1 MGTVFIIGAGASN
14 EIGMP
19 IGIDLRNSII
29 DILTGVKECLD
40 ISNAN
45 LSCYMNKSEHIKKA
59 RDAIMQYYK
68 YELKDIGKIHS
79 ILEDIIQSL
88 EFTSSIDNLL
98 YDFRNSPDV
107 QAIGKIAIVTA
118 ILKAENESALANPT
132 EYYNIK
138 PTLEGTWYYSLFL
151 ELNKQAVLSEF
162 VRRLKDLYF
171 IIFNYD
177 RTLEYYFY
185 NAIIRF
191 YKTNP
196 KETADIVNNM
206 NIYHP
211 YGQTGFLD
219 FQENDIK
226 NSFGKIQTD
235 NILLL
240 SSLIKTF
247 MLDNIVNDEEYKKAC
262 DFLYNSEKVFFLG
275 FAFYPQNINLL
286 YPQEIGRYERNEK
299 IGVTTIKE
307 PSFYYGTFYN
317 ISSINREKIISMI
330 KMKNQRINS
339 FIGNDMKCVD
349 LFNELSSIISFV
361 K

>member
-19 IGIDLRNSII
+19 IGTDLRNSII
-29 DILTGVKECLD
+29 DILTGVKDCLN
-40 ISNAN
+40 ISSAN
-45 LSCYMNKSEHIKKA
+45 ISCYINKPEHIQKA
-59 RDAIMQYYK
+59 RDAIIEYYK
-68 YELKDIGKIHS
+68 HELKEIDKIHS

-98 YDFRNSPDV
+98 YDFRNSPDI
-107 QAIGKIAIVTA
+107 QTIGKIVIVTA
-118 ILKAENESALANPT
+118 ILKAENESALANPS
-132 EYYNIK
+132 EYDNIK

-162 VRRLKDLYF
+162 IRRLNNIYF

-185 NAIIRF
+185 NAIMRF

-196 KETADIVNNM
+196 RETADIVNNM

-211 YGQTGFLD
+211 YGQIGFLD
-219 FQENDIK
+219 FQENAIK
-226 NSFGKIQTD
+226 NSFGKIKSD
-235 NILLL
+235 NTLLL

-262 DFLYNSEKVFFLG
+262 DFLYDSEKVFFLG
-275 FAFYPQNINLL
+275 FAFYPQNIDLL
-286 YPQEIGRYERNEK
+286 YPQKISRTERDEK
-299 IGVTTIKE
+299 TGVISVKTI
-307 PSFYYGTFYN
+307 SFYYGTFYK
-317 ISSINREKIISMI
+317 ISSINRETIISTV
-330 KMKNQRINS
+330 KKKNERVNN
-339 FIGNDMKCVD
+339 FMGNDMKCVD
-349 LFNELSSIISFV
+349 FFNELSSIISFC
-361 K
+361 